1 MDKYKEMIEKFVLS
15 AIILANKFEVVVGM
29 GSMGGFQPTIGKWYD
44 YKNYDIDEPQWRRL
58 LNTAEKLENEFG
70 DLFVYERDGSIGYG
84 LEIISSPMTKDIMK
98 KYQ

>member
-1 MDKYKEMIEKFVLS
+1 
-15 AIILANKFEVVVGM
+15 
-29 GSMGGFQPTIGKWYD
+29 MGGFQPTIGKWYD

-84 LEIISSPMTKDIMK
+84 LEIISSPMTKGYYEKISILANDK
-98 KYQ
+98 CP